1 MSCGIYKIENLTNH
15 KIYIGQ
21 SIEIEKRFVAH
32 KNSKDNFA
40 IHQAIQKYGIE
51 NFSFE
56 IIEECSKEELDD
68 KECFWI
74 SHFNSL
80 VPFGYNMIEGGS
92 NGAALAKRIPVYQYD
107 FNGKLIA
114 SYPGINEASR
124 INNISGIHIS
134 ECCRNLRQSTGGY
147 FWSFSDKESFSK
159 KDIKDHR
166 GCKIIQYDMQ
176 GNELARYNSAKE
188 AAEATNGSAPAIT
201 KACRGQSKS
210 SNGFQWRYDIDNQNI
225 VYSVKSGIKKQ
236 ISQWSLDNHFIKTFE
251 SISEASRQ
259 TGITLSSIAAVVK
272 GQRKTAGG
280 FLWKEGVALGIET
293 NPDAEEN

>member
-1 MSCGIYKIENLTNH
+1 MSCGIYKIENLNNH

-21 SIEIEKRFVAH
+21 SIEIEKRLIAH
-32 KNSKDNFA
+32 KNSKDNFV
-40 IHQAIQKYGIE
+40 IHRAIQKYGVE

-80 VPFGYNMIEGGS
+80 IPFGYNMVEGGS

-114 SYPGINEASR
+114 SYLGINEAGR
-124 INNISGIHIS
+124 INNISGTHIS
-134 ECCRNLRQSTGGY
+134 ECCRNLRQSAGGY
-147 FWSFSDKESFSK
+147 FWSFSDKENFSK

-201 KACRGQSKS
+201 KACRGKSKS
-210 SNGFQWRYDIDNQNI
+210 SNGFQWHYDIDNQNI
-225 VYSVKSGIKKQ
+225 VYSVKSGVKKQ

-259 TGITLSSIAAVVK
+259 TGIALSSISSAVK

-280 FLWKEGVALGIET
+280 FLWKEGTELGKKY
-293 NPDAEEN
+293 